1 MRPYQIPSVGGEGE
15 GESVIAVDDIITAED
30 QGDLI
35 EANNEEYHDN
45 ERLLLVAKTS
55 SLQRICDKNICTL

>member
-35 EANNEEYHDN
+35 EANNEEYQKS
-45 ERLLLVAKTS
+45 ELGKTTRND
-55 SLQRICDKNICTL
+55 QDHT